1 MQDRYLFWIAV
12 LIVLL
17 NVVNTTG
24 GYVLNRLIVGE
35 AAARFGTGRGRRCR
49 AGSS

>member
-1 MQDRYLFWIAV
+1 M

-24 GYVLNRLIVGE
+24 GYVLNRLIVSE
-35 AAARFGTGRGRRCR
+35 AMARFGTG
-49 AGSS
+49 AAAVPTAASS

>member
-1 MQDRYLFWIAV
+1 M

-35 AAARFGTGRGRRCR
+35 AAARFGTG
-49 AGSS
+49 A